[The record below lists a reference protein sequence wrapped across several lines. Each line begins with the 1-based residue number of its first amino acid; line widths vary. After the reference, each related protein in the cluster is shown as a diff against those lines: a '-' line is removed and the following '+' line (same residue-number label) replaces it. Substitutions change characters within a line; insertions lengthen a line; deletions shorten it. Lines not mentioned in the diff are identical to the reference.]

1 MKLLEVE
8 VQLEVAQ
15 DLSVIIHEPPTDRS
29 VPRAALPERQHPAM
43 VFGRML
49 DVSIGSHGLRCH
61 GNGGDGGSGV
71 VFACGAIAIA
81 SADDTLLC
89 SLVRGAPR
97 ARLRWQQGSLAG
109 GCCFGPRGALR
120 VAVRG

>member
-49 DVSIGSHGLRCH
+49 EVSIGSHGLRCH

-89 SLVRGAPR
+89 SLVAE
-97 ARLRWQQGSLAG
+97 GSLAG
-109 GCCFGPRGALR
+109 DCSCGPRGALILR
-120 VAVRG
+120 VAARALG